1 MKLYLSS
8 MLLGDHVT
16 RLNVMAGPNARM
28 AIITNALDYIPVIDR
43 ILYAQTQFD
52 AVHYF
57 NDNGFDASLIDLR
70 YYFGRPA
77 VLRELLLRYRV
88 VWALGGNAFLL
99 RRAMNE
105 SGFDGFIAELLDNDG
120 LIYSGWSAGACVA
133 GASLRGV
140 DLMDK
145 PDVEA
150 DGYTAGKIIWEGL
163 QLVPFTIV
171 PHYRSDHV
179 ESAAAE
185 RAVQFLETHGLPF
198 IAICDGDVI
207 VKDNGDISVLQRRQ

>member
-1 MKLYLSS
+1 MF
-8 MLLGDHVT
+8 LGDHVA

-28 AIITNALDYIPVIDR
+28 AVITNALDYIPAIDR

-77 VLRELLLRYRV
+77 ALRELLLRYRV
-88 VWALGGNAFLL
+88 VCALGGNAFLL

-105 SGFDGFIAELLDNDG
+105 SGFDSFITELLDNNG

-133 GASLRGV
+133 GSSLRGV

-145 PDVEA
+145 PDAEG
-150 DGYTAGKIIWEGL
+150 DGYTPGKIIWEGL
-163 QLVPFTIV
+163 HLVPFTIV

-179 ESAAAE
+179 ESASAE
-185 RAVQFLETHGLPF
+185 RAVKFLEAHGLPF
-198 IAICDGDVI
+198 KAICDGDVI